1 MPRALPAAKKG
12 DFWPPCNQHIGP
24 QRTSLAPDDLRFRRN
39 PVSCCRGG
47 THSHCE
53 FAPNGVALDI
63 HDGEFVAVMGASG
76 SGKSTCMNVLG
87 FLDRP
92 TVGTYYFRGVNT
104 GPLDL
109 DELALLRQRFLGFVF
124 QGFNLLARTTAVD
137 NVELPLVYRG
147 VAPRERRER
156 AKRALSRVGLA
167 GREHH
172 TPSELSGGQQQ
183 RVAIARAIVTE
194 PALVLA
200 DEPTGNLDSTTKVE
214 IMNLLVELSRDQG
227 ITVVMVTHESD
238 MAKYARRI
246 VRFKDGKIEHNHPTE
261 LPS

>member
-1 MPRALPAAKKG
+1 VLIELDGIAKIYGHDESEVRAL
-12 DFWPPCNQHIGP
+12 DHI
-24 QRTSLAPDDLRFRRN
+24 SLA
-39 PVSCCRGG
+39 
-47 THSHCE
+47 
-53 FAPNGVALDI
+53 I
-63 HDGEFVAVMGASG
+63 HAGEFLAVMGASG

-92 TVGTYYFRGVNT
+92 TAGRYYFRGVET
-104 GPLDL
+104 GPLTL

-124 QGFNLLARTTAVD
+124 QGFNLLARTTALD

-147 VAPRERRER
+147 IHKKERR
-156 AKRALSRVGLA
+156 KRALRALQRVGLS
-167 GREHH
+167 GRETH

-200 DEPTGNLDSTTKVE
+200 DEPTGNLDSVTKGE
-214 IMNLLVELSRDQG
+214 IMRLLVELNREQG

-238 MAKYARRI
+238 MAQYASRI
-246 VRFKDGKIEHNHPTE
+246 VWFKDGKIDSDHTTG
-261 LPS
+261 LRS

>member
-1 MPRALPAAKKG
+1 MISRTVQQTSAPLLVELSGITKVYGRGESEVRALDG
-12 DFWPPCNQHIGP
+12 
-24 QRTSLAPDDLRFRRN
+24 
-39 PVSCCRGG
+39 VS
-47 THSHCE
+47 
-53 FAPNGVALDI
+53 LDI
-63 HDGEFVAVMGASG
+63 RDGEFLAVMGASG

-92 TVGTYYFRGVNT
+92 TAGSYFFRGVDT
-104 GPLDL
+104 GPLVL

-124 QGFNLLARTTAVD
+124 QGFNLLARTTALD

-147 VAPRERRER
+147 VPLRQRRELAR
-156 AKRALSRVGLA
+156 RALLRVGLG

-172 TPSELSGGQQQ
+172 TSSELSGGQQQ

-200 DEPTGNLDSTTKVE
+200 DEPTGNLDSATKIE
-214 IMNLLVELSRDQG
+214 IMRLLVELNREQG

-238 MAKYARRI
+238 MAEYASRM
-246 VRFKDGKIEHNHPTE
+246 VWFKDGKIDRDHANRAAP
-261 LPS
+261 